1 MPTKLENHQH
11 EQETMSRS
19 KDYYNQNVKNKKN
32 SNIIDVTKK
41 SASRSF
47 TKLRDVGWVAIS
59 TALVWIMIPGVGFFY
74 SGMAR
79 NKNALSLI
87 MLCFLCIPV
96 VSVQNGGAFI
106 GDLQKAFF
114 LNINDNPSPSSDGI
128 PELAFAIYQGMFAA
142 ITPALAI
149 GAAAERTR
157 TVPLL
162 IFIFIW
168 STLVYDVI
176 ACWCWSRHG
185 WFSTLGGLDF
195 AGGTPVHITS
205 GAAALAYCI
214 VIGKRNGHGSDEF
227 KPHNIANVVLGTVL
241 LWFGWFGFN
250 GGSALGANLRAISA
264 MVASN
269 LAASIGGLTWML
281 MDYRLERKFSALG
294 FCSGAIAGL
303 VCITPGSGYVTP
315 ASSIAFGV
323 CGGIACNLAV
333 KLKHI
338 FDFDDALDVFAV
350 HGVGGVTGNIL
361 TGIFAQRSVSLLG
374 GTEIPIGGMLDGHHV
389 QVAYQLASSVAGLGE
404 VAYYF
409 VDKVK
414 TSCQQKHD
422 QKPMQMQTTNHYP
435 K

>member
-1 MPTKLENHQH
+1 
-11 EQETMSRS
+11 
-19 KDYYNQNVKNKKN
+19 
-32 SNIIDVTKK
+32 
-41 SASRSF
+41 
-47 TKLRDVGWVAIS
+47 
-59 TALVWIMIPGVGFFY
+59 MIPGVGFFY

-96 VSVQNGGAFI
+96 VSVQWFMIGYSLTFSENGGAFI

-114 LNINDNPSPSSDGI
+114 LNINDHPSPSSEGI

-142 ITPALAI
+142 VTPALAI

-157 TVPLL
+157 TIPLL

-185 WFSTLGGLDF
+185 WFSALGGLDF

-264 MVASN
+264 MTVSN

-294 FCSGAIAGL
+294 FCSGAVAGL

-374 GTEIPIGGMLDGHHV
+374 GSEIPIGGMLDGHHV
-389 QVAYQLASSVAGLGE
+389 QVAYQLASSVAGLGYSFIVTYVILFILDKIPGLNLRLEQEEEEMGVDETELGE

-422 QKPMQMQTTNHYP
+422 QKPMQMQTTTHYP